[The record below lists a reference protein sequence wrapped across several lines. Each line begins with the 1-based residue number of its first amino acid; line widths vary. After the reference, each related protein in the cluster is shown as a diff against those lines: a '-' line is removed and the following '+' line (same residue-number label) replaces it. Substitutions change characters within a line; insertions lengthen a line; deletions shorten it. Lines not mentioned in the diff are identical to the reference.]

1 MNSITSPVKKQNIK
15 RKTFKALMFLGLL
28 AGALNSQAQ
37 INTFKIHVGLIYP
50 ISSNGKQAPL
60 DTNNLSIHLIAGVSS
75 VEKGFA
81 FAGLSNIVRNNT
93 YGTLFAGFSNHVI
106 QKAEGVLFA
115 GFANTYGLGNGA
127 AFAGF
132 ANIAHGNVNGLQFAG
147 FANVAK
153 NMNGAQFAGFSN
165 TAKNVTASQFAGFAN
180 TAQNVKGSQFA
191 GFINIAKNTKG
202 SQFAGFINI
211 AKKVKGAQIAGF
223 INIADSSDYP
233 IGIVNFVKK
242 GEKSLGISMDENQ
255 TAMLTFRSGGKV
267 LYGILG
273 VGYNFKNKDEIYAF
287 EAGFGAHFFQS
298 NIFRVNAEL
307 TASGLESFENGEYFR
322 SSFKVFPALRLFKQL
337 ELFAGPSF
345 NYTSTNSAEGLALN
359 ANHKTF
365 KTWQHT
371 RSSYQQTLSI
381 GYSGGLHF
389 IF

>member
-1 MNSITSPVKKQNIK
+1 MNNITTPIK
-15 RKTFKALMFLGLL
+15 HKTFKAILFLGLL
-28 AGALNSQAQ
+28 ISALNSQAQ
-37 INTFKIHVGLIYP
+37 NSSFKVHVGFIYP

-60 DTNNLSIHLIAGVSS
+60 DTNNLSIHVIAGVSS

-81 FAGLSNIVRNNT
+81 FAGISNVVRNNT

-106 QKAEGVLFA
+106 KKAEGVLFA
-115 GFANTYGLGNGA
+115 GFANTYGQGNGA

-132 ANIAHGNVNGLQFAG
+132 ANVAHGNVNGLQFAG
-147 FANVAK
+147 FANIAK
-153 NMNGAQFAGFSN
+153 NINGAQFAGFSN

-180 TAQNVKGSQFA
+180 TAENVKGSQFA

-211 AKKVKGAQIAGF
+211 AKKVKGVQIAGF

-242 GEKSLGISMDENQ
+242 GEKSLGLSMDENQ
-255 TAMLTFRSGGKV
+255 TTMLTFRSGGKV

-273 VGYNFKNKDEIYAF
+273 VGYNFKNKDEVYAF
-287 EAGFGAHFFQS
+287 EAGLGAHLLQS
-298 NIFRVNAEL
+298 KMFRINAEL
-307 TASGLESFENGEYFR
+307 TTSSLESFESGEYFR
-322 SSFKVFPALRLFKQL
+322 SSFKVFPALKLFKHL

-345 NYTSTNSAEGLALN
+345 NYTSTNSAEGLALT
-359 ANHKTF
+359 ANHKNL
-365 KTWQHT
+365 KTWQSKW
-371 RSSYQQTLSI
+371 SSRQQTLSI

-389 IF
+389 LF